1 MSRNRNNLTKLLQ
14 QSQTRILSEK
24 KRFYFNRGIEFVL
37 DKPLQKDID
46 IEKVMG
52 LLRSNLPVSSYVG
65 INNVY
70 FGEFDIL
77 KRRSLT
83 ALHHKNNIYISS
95 EELTSE
101 KEILDDLVHEFAHR
115 FEENNSEKIYED
127 GKIINEYLGK
137 MNRLHDLI
145 TQDYNLEEH
154 GLSYFDFINTEFD
167 PKLDKFFYETV
178 GYTEIENM
186 APTLFIRPYA
196 ATSVREYFAT
206 GFEDYYLEG
215 GLQLKKI
222 SPILHSRIE
231 MLEKNTD
238 FKIT

>member
-1 MSRNRNNLTKLLQ
+1 MSKNRDNLTKLLQ
-14 QSQTRILSEK
+14 QSQTKILSEK

-37 DKPLQKDID
+37 DKPLKKDID

-77 KRRSLT
+77 KKRSLT
-83 ALHHKNNIYISS
+83 ALHHKDNIYISS
-95 EELTSE
+95 EQMSSE

-145 TQDYNLEEH
+145 TQDYDLDYF
-154 GLSYFDFINTEFD
+154 GITYFDFINTEFD
-167 PKLDKFFYETV
+167 EKFDKFLYEKI
-178 GYTEIENM
+178 GYEEIENM

-231 MLEKNTD
+231 LLEKNTD
-238 FKIT
+238 FKLT

>member
-1 MSRNRNNLTKLLQ
+1 MSKNRDNLTKLLQ
-14 QSQTRILSEK
+14 QSQTKILSEK

-37 DKPLQKDID
+37 DKPLKKDID

-77 KRRSLT
+77 KKRSLT
-83 ALHHKNNIYISS
+83 ALHHKDNIYISS
-95 EELTSE
+95 EQMSSE

-145 TQDYNLEEH
+145 TQDYDLDYF
-154 GLSYFDFINTEFD
+154 GITYFDFINTEFD
-167 PKLDKFFYETV
+167 EKFDKFLYEKI
-178 GYTEIENM
+178 GYEEMENM

-231 MLEKNTD
+231 LLEKNTD
-238 FKIT
+238 FKLI

>member
-1 MSRNRNNLTKLLQ
+1 MSRNRSNLTKLLQ
-14 QSQTRILSEK
+14 QSQTKILSEK
-24 KRFYFNRGIEFVL
+24 KRFYFNRGIEFIL
-37 DKPLQKDID
+37 DKPLKKDID

-77 KRRSLT
+77 KKRSLT
-83 ALHHKNNIYISS
+83 ALHHKDNIYISS
-95 EELTSE
+95 EEMSSE
-101 KEILDDLVHEFAHR
+101 KDILDDLVHEFAHR

-145 TQDYNLEEH
+145 TQDYDL
-154 GLSYFDFINTEFD
+154 GYFGMSYFDFINTEYD
-167 PKLDKFFYETV
+167 PKFDKFLYEKI

-231 MLEKNTD
+231 LLEKNTD
-238 FKIT
+238 FKLN

>member
-1 MSRNRNNLTKLLQ
+1 MSKNRDNLTKLLQ
-14 QSQTRILSEK
+14 QSQTKILSEK

-37 DKPLQKDID
+37 DKPLKKDID

-77 KRRSLT
+77 KKRSLT
-83 ALHHKNNIYISS
+83 ALHHKDNIYISS
-95 EELTSE
+95 EQMSSE

-145 TQDYNLEEH
+145 TQDYDLDYF
-154 GLSYFDFINTEFD
+154 GITYFDFINTEFD
-167 PKLDKFFYETV
+167 EKFDKFLYEKI
-178 GYTEIENM
+178 GYEEMENM

-231 MLEKNTD
+231 LLEKNTD
-238 FKIT
+238 FKLT

>member
-1 MSRNRNNLTKLLQ
+1 MSKNRDNLTKLLQ
-14 QSQTRILSEK
+14 QSQTKILSEK

-37 DKPLQKDID
+37 DKPLKKDID

-77 KRRSLT
+77 KKRSLT
-83 ALHHKNNIYISS
+83 ALHHKDNIYISS
-95 EELTSE
+95 EEMSSE

-145 TQDYNLEEH
+145 TQDYDLDYF
-154 GLSYFDFINTEFD
+154 GITYFDFINTEFD
-167 PKLDKFFYETV
+167 EKFDKFLYEKI
-178 GYTEIENM
+178 GYEEIENM

-231 MLEKNTD
+231 LLEKNTD
-238 FKIT
+238 FKLT

>member
-1 MSRNRNNLTKLLQ
+1 LSKNRKNLTTLLQ
-14 QSQTRILSEK
+14 QSQTNMLAER
-24 KRFYFNRGIEFVL
+24 KRFYFNRGVEFVVK
-37 DKPLQKDID
+37 DKLHDDIN
-46 IEKVMG
+46 IEKIMG
-52 LLRSNLPVSSYVG
+52 LLRSNLPISSYIG
-65 INNVY
+65 IKNVY

-77 KRRSLT
+77 TKRKLT
-83 ALHHKNNIYISS
+83 ALHHKDNIYIDS
-95 EELTSE
+95 TKAKHE
-101 KEILDDLVHEFAHR
+101 KDVIDDLVHEFAHR

-145 TQDYNLEEH
+145 TQDYDLDYF
-154 GLSYFDFINTEFD
+154 GMSYFDFINTEYD
-167 PKLDKFFYETV
+167 PKFDKFLYEKV

-222 SPILHSRIE
+222 SPILYSRIE
-231 MLEKNTD
+231 LLDKNTD
-238 FKIT
+238 FKLS

>member
-1 MSRNRNNLTKLLQ
+1 MSKNRDNLTKLLQ
-14 QSQTRILSEK
+14 QSQTKILSEK

-37 DKPLQKDID
+37 DKPLKKDID

-77 KRRSLT
+77 KKRSLT
-83 ALHHKNNIYISS
+83 ALHHKDNIYISS
-95 EELTSE
+95 EQMSSE

-145 TQDYNLEEH
+145 TQDYDLDYF
-154 GLSYFDFINTEFD
+154 GITYFDFINTEFD
-167 PKLDKFFYETV
+167 EKFDKFLYEKI
-178 GYTEIENM
+178 GYEEIENM

-231 MLEKNTD
+231 LLEKNTD
-238 FKIT
+238 FKLI

>member
-1 MSRNRNNLTKLLQ
+1 MSKNRRNLTKLLQ
-14 QSQTRILSEK
+14 QSQTKILSER
-24 KRFYFNRGIEFVL
+24 KRFYFNRGIEFIL
-37 DKPLQKDID
+37 DKPLKKDID

-52 LLRSNLPVSSYVG
+52 LLRSNLPVSSYTG

-83 ALHHKNNIYISS
+83 ALHHKDNIYISS

-115 FEENNSEKIYED
+115 FEENNSERIYED

-145 TQDYNLEEH
+145 VQDHNLDDY
-154 GLSYFDFINTEFD
+154 GVTYFDFINTQFDSEFD
-167 PKLDKFFYETV
+167 KFLFNGIGYDKITN
-178 GYTEIENM
+178 I

-231 MLEKNTD
+231 LLEKNTD
-238 FKIT
+238 FKIQ

>member
-1 MSRNRNNLTKLLQ
+1 MSKNRDNLTKLLQ
-14 QSQTRILSEK
+14 QSQTKILSEK

-37 DKPLQKDID
+37 DKPLNKDID

-65 INNVY
+65 VNNVY

-77 KRRSLT
+77 NKRSLT

-95 EELTSE
+95 EQMSSE

-115 FEENNSEKIYED
+115 FEENNSENIYED

-145 TQDYNLEEH
+145 SQDYDLDYF
-154 GLSYFDFINTEFD
+154 GITYFDFINTEFD
-167 PKLDKFFYETV
+167 EKFDKFLYEKI
-178 GYTEIENM
+178 GYEEIENM

-231 MLEKNTD
+231 LLEKNTD
-238 FKIT
+238 FKLT

>member
-77 KRRSLT
+77 KKRSLT

-154 GLSYFDFINTEFD
+154 GLTYFDFINTEFD

-178 GYTEIENM
+178 GYIEIENM

-231 MLEKNTD
+231 MFEKNTD

>member
-1 MSRNRNNLTKLLQ
+1 MSKNRDNLTKLLQ

-37 DKPLQKDID
+37 DKPLKKDID

-77 KRRSLT
+77 KKRSLT
-83 ALHHKNNIYISS
+83 ALHHKDNIYISS
-95 EELTSE
+95 EEMSSE

-145 TQDYNLEEH
+145 TQDYDLDYF
-154 GLSYFDFINTEFD
+154 GITYFDFINTEFD
-167 PKLDKFFYETV
+167 EKFDKFLYEKI
-178 GYTEIENM
+178 GYEEVENM

-231 MLEKNTD
+231 LLEKSTD
-238 FKIT
+238 FKFK

>member
-77 KRRSLT
+77 KKRSLT

-154 GLSYFDFINTEFD
+154 GLSYFDFINTEFE

>member
-1 MSRNRNNLTKLLQ
+1 M
-14 QSQTRILSEK
+14 
-24 KRFYFNRGIEFVL
+24 L
-37 DKPLQKDID
+37 DKPLKKDID

-83 ALHHKNNIYISS
+83 ALHHKDNIYISS

>member
-14 QSQTRILSEK
+14 QSQTKILSEK
-24 KRFYFNRGIEFVL
+24 KRFYFNRGIEFIL
-37 DKPLQKDID
+37 DKPLENNID

-70 FGEFDIL
+70 FGDFDIL
-77 KRRSLT
+77 KKRSLT
-83 ALHHKNNIYISS
+83 ALHHKDNIYVSS

-115 FEENNSEKIYED
+115 FEENNSEAIYED

-137 MNRLHDLI
+137 MNRLHDMI
-145 TQDYNLEEH
+145 SQEYNLEDYD
-154 GLSYFDFINTEFD
+154 LSYFDFINTEFD
-167 PKLDKFFYETV
+167 PKLDKFLYSVV
-178 GYTEIENM
+178 GYEKIRNLV
-186 APTLFIRPYA
+186 PNLFIRPYA

-215 GLQLKKI
+215 GMQLKTI

-231 MLEKNTD
+231 LLEKKTD
-238 FKIT
+238 FNIN

>member
-1 MSRNRNNLTKLLQ
+1 
-14 QSQTRILSEK
+14 
-24 KRFYFNRGIEFVL
+24 
-37 DKPLQKDID
+37 
-46 IEKVMG
+46 MG
-52 LLRSNLPVSSYVG
+52 LLRSNLPVSSYAG

-77 KRRSLT
+77 KKRSLT
-83 ALHHKNNIYISS
+83 ALHHKDNIYISS

-115 FEENNSEKIYED
+115 FEENNSERIYED

-145 TQDYNLEEH
+145 VQDHNLDDY
-154 GLSYFDFINTEFD
+154 GVTYFDFINTQFDSEFD
-167 PKLDKFFYETV
+167 KFLFNGIGYDKITN
-178 GYTEIENM
+178 I

-231 MLEKNTD
+231 LLEKNTD
-238 FKIT
+238 FKIQ

>member
-14 QSQTRILSEK
+14 QSQTKILSEK

-238 FKIT
+238 FKTT

>member
-1 MSRNRNNLTKLLQ
+1 MSKNRDNLTKLLQ
-14 QSQTRILSEK
+14 QSQTKILSEK

-37 DKPLQKDID
+37 DKPLKKDID

-77 KRRSLT
+77 KKRSLT
-83 ALHHKNNIYISS
+83 ALHHKDNIYISS
-95 EELTSE
+95 EQMSSE

-145 TQDYNLEEH
+145 TQDYDLDYF
-154 GLSYFDFINTEFD
+154 GITYFDFINTEFD
-167 PKLDKFFYETV
+167 EKFDKFLYEKI
-178 GYTEIENM
+178 GYEEVENM

-231 MLEKNTD
+231 LLEKNTD
-238 FKIT
+238 FKLT

>member
-1 MSRNRNNLTKLLQ
+1 MSKNRDNLTKLLQ
-14 QSQTRILSEK
+14 QSQTKILSEK

-37 DKPLQKDID
+37 DKPLKKDID

-77 KRRSLT
+77 KKRSLT
-83 ALHHKNNIYISS
+83 ALHHKDNIYISS
-95 EELTSE
+95 EEMSSE

-145 TQDYNLEEH
+145 TQDYDLDYF
-154 GLSYFDFINTEFD
+154 GITYFDFINTEFD
-167 PKLDKFFYETV
+167 EKFDKFLYEKI
-178 GYTEIENM
+178 GYEEMENM

-231 MLEKNTD
+231 LLEKNTD
-238 FKIT
+238 FKLI

>member
-1 MSRNRNNLTKLLQ
+1 LSKNRDNLTKLLQ
-14 QSQTRILSEK
+14 QSQTKILSEK

-37 DKPLQKDID
+37 DKPLKKDID

-77 KRRSLT
+77 KKRSLT
-83 ALHHKNNIYISS
+83 ALHHKDNIYISS
-95 EELTSE
+95 EQMSSE

-145 TQDYNLEEH
+145 TQDYDLDYF
-154 GLSYFDFINTEFD
+154 GITYFDFINTEFD
-167 PKLDKFFYETV
+167 EKFDKFLYEKI
-178 GYTEIENM
+178 GYEEMENM

-231 MLEKNTD
+231 LLEKNTD
-238 FKIT
+238 FKLI

>member
-1 MSRNRNNLTKLLQ
+1 MSKNRDNLTKLLQ
-14 QSQTRILSEK
+14 QSQTKILSEK

-37 DKPLQKDID
+37 DKPLKKDID

-77 KRRSLT
+77 KKRSLT
-83 ALHHKNNIYISS
+83 ALHHKDNIYISS
-95 EELTSE
+95 EVMSSE

-145 TQDYNLEEH
+145 TQDYDLDYF
-154 GLSYFDFINTEFD
+154 GITYFDFINTEFD
-167 PKLDKFFYETV
+167 EKFDKFLYEKI
-178 GYTEIENM
+178 GYEEMENM

-231 MLEKNTD
+231 LLEKNTD
-238 FKIT
+238 FKLT

>member
-1 MSRNRNNLTKLLQ
+1 LSKNRDNLTKLLQ
-14 QSQTRILSEK
+14 QSQTKILSEK

-37 DKPLQKDID
+37 DKPLKKDID

-77 KRRSLT
+77 KKRSLT
-83 ALHHKNNIYISS
+83 ALHHKDNIYISS
-95 EELTSE
+95 EEMSSE

-145 TQDYNLEEH
+145 TQDYDLDYF
-154 GLSYFDFINTEFD
+154 GITYFDFINTEFD
-167 PKLDKFFYETV
+167 EKFDKFLYEKI
-178 GYTEIENM
+178 GYEEIENM

-231 MLEKNTD
+231 LLEKNTD
-238 FKIT
+238 FKLI

>member
-1 MSRNRNNLTKLLQ
+1 LSKNRDNLTKLLQ
-14 QSQTRILSEK
+14 QSQTKILSEK

-37 DKPLQKDID
+37 DKPLKKDID

-77 KRRSLT
+77 KKRSLT
-83 ALHHKNNIYISS
+83 ALHHKDNIYISS
-95 EELTSE
+95 EQMSSE

-145 TQDYNLEEH
+145 TQDYDLDYF
-154 GLSYFDFINTEFD
+154 GITYFDFINTEFD
-167 PKLDKFFYETV
+167 EKFDKFLYEKI
-178 GYTEIENM
+178 GYEEIENM

-231 MLEKNTD
+231 LLEKNTD
-238 FKIT
+238 FKLT

>member
-1 MSRNRNNLTKLLQ
+1 LSRNRNNLTKLLQ
-14 QSQTRILSEK
+14 QSQTKIISEK

-37 DKPLQKDID
+37 DKPLKNDID

-52 LLRSNLPVSSYVG
+52 LLRSNLPISSYAG
-65 INNVY
+65 IKNVY
-70 FGEFDIL
+70 FGDFDIL

-83 ALHHKNNIYISS
+83 ALHHKDNIYISS
-95 EELTSE
+95 EELVSE

-145 TQDYNLEEH
+145 TQEYNLEEYN
-154 GLSYFDFINTEFD
+154 LSYFDFINTEFD
-167 PKLDKFFYETV
+167 PEFDKFLYKVV
-178 GYTEIENM
+178 GYEKIKNL

-206 GFEDYYLEG
+206 GFENYYLEG
-215 GLQLKKI
+215 GMQLKNI

-231 MLEKNTD
+231 LLEKNTD

>member
-1 MSRNRNNLTKLLQ
+1 LSKNRDNLTKLLQ
-14 QSQTRILSEK
+14 QSQTKILSEK

-37 DKPLQKDID
+37 DKPLKKDID

-77 KRRSLT
+77 KKRSLT
-83 ALHHKNNIYISS
+83 ALHHKDNIYISS
-95 EELTSE
+95 EQMSSE

-145 TQDYNLEEH
+145 TQDYDLDYF
-154 GLSYFDFINTEFD
+154 GITYFDFINTEFD
-167 PKLDKFFYETV
+167 EKFDKFLYEKI
-178 GYTEIENM
+178 GYEEMENM

-231 MLEKNTD
+231 LLEKNTD
-238 FKIT
+238 FKLT

>member
-1 MSRNRNNLTKLLQ
+1 MS
-14 QSQTRILSEK
+14 
-24 KRFYFNRGIEFVL
+24 
-37 DKPLQKDID
+37 
-46 IEKVMG
+46 
-52 LLRSNLPVSSYVG
+52 
-65 INNVY
+65 
-70 FGEFDIL
+70 
-77 KRRSLT
+77 
-83 ALHHKNNIYISS
+83 
-95 EELTSE
+95 SE

-145 TQDYNLEEH
+145 TQDYDLDYF
-154 GLSYFDFINTEFD
+154 GITYFDFINTEFD
-167 PKLDKFFYETV
+167 EKFDKFLYEKI
-178 GYTEIENM
+178 GYEEIENM

-231 MLEKNTD
+231 LLEKNTD
-238 FKIT
+238 FKLT

>member
-1 MSRNRNNLTKLLQ
+1 LSKNRDNLTKLLQ
-14 QSQTRILSEK
+14 QSQTKILSEK

-37 DKPLQKDID
+37 DKPLKKDID

-77 KRRSLT
+77 KKRSLT
-83 ALHHKNNIYISS
+83 ALHHKDNIYISS
-95 EELTSE
+95 EQMSSE

-145 TQDYNLEEH
+145 TQDYDLDYF
-154 GLSYFDFINTEFD
+154 GITYFDFINTEFD
-167 PKLDKFFYETV
+167 EKFDKFLYEKI
-178 GYTEIENM
+178 GYEEIENM

-231 MLEKNTD
+231 LLEKNTD
-238 FKIT
+238 FKLI

>member
-14 QSQTRILSEK
+14 QSQSKIISEK
-24 KRFYFNRGIEFVL
+24 KRFYFNRG
-37 DKPLQKDID
+37 KKDID

-77 KRRSLT
+77 KKRSLT
-83 ALHHKNNIYISS
+83 ALHHKDNIYISS
-95 EELTSE
+95 EELVSE

-145 TQDYNLEEH
+145 AQEYDLEEH
-154 GLSYFDFINTEFD
+154 GVTYFDFINTEFD
-167 PKLDKFFYETV
+167 PVFDKFLYKVV
-178 GYTEIENM
+178 GYEKIVNL

-215 GLQLKKI
+215 GMQLKNI

-231 MLEKNTD
+231 LLEKNTD